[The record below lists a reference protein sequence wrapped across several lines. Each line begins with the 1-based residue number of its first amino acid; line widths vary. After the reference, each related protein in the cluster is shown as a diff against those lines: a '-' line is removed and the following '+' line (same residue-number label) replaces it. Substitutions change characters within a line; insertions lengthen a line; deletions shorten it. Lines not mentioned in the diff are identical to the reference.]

1 MQTLSTPRNAS
12 LGAISALI
20 AVLCFSVNDV
30 TIKFLSGDYA
40 LHQIVLIRSAIG
52 MVVLFV
58 VIMPLEGGYHLLKTR
73 RPFMHL
79 VRGMC
84 VVFANMSFF
93 AGLAVLPL
101 ADAVAVFFISP
112 LIITALSVLILKE
125 PAGRRRWIAVG
136 VGMLGVLV
144 MLRPGADS
152 FRVAMLLPLVSAV
165 GYAFLHILTRHIG
178 ATERAST
185 MAFYIQLTFILV
197 SGSIGLVLGDGA
209 LSTGGDGMVEFL
221 VRAWVWPAPADYPL
235 FALIGVCIGL
245 AGYFI
250 SQAYRL
256 SEASLI
262 APLEYAALIG
272 AIFFGVVVFG
282 EWPDFNG
289 WVGSALIVGA
299 GLFVFRREKEDKRRA
314 PLAHR
319 GARR

>member
-1 MQTLSTPRNAS
+1 MHTLSTPRHAT

-20 AVLCFSVNDV
+20 AVLCFSINDV

-40 LHQIVLIRSAIG
+40 LHQIVLIRSVIG
-52 MVVLFV
+52 LVVLFV
-58 VIMPLEGGYHLLKTR
+58 VIMPLEGGFHLLKTR
-73 RPFMHL
+73 RPVMHIA
-79 VRGMC
+79 RGLC
-84 VVFANMSFF
+84 VVFANMTFF
-93 AGLAVLPL
+93 TGLAVLPL

-125 PAGRRRWIAVG
+125 KAGRRRWIAVG

-144 MLRPGADS
+144 MLRPGAES
-152 FRVAMLLPLVSAV
+152 FRIAMLLPVVAAV
-165 GYAFLHILTRHIG
+165 GYAILHILTRHIG
-178 ATERAST
+178 GTERAST

-209 LSTGGDGMVEFL
+209 LSKGGDGMFEFL
-221 VRAWVWPAPADYPL
+221 VRGWIWPAPEDYPL
-235 FALIGVCIGL
+235 FALIGVSIGL
-245 AGYFI
+245 GGYFI

-262 APLEYAALIG
+262 APLEYTALIA
-272 AIFFGVVVFG
+272 AIIFGVVVFG

-299 GLFVFRREKEDKRRA
+299 GLFVFWRETAENRRP